1 MQDLTTT
8 SIENINNI
16 IAQGAL
22 YYHKGVSKKLGGDSA
37 LILAY
42 LIDKCLEN
50 GGADFHYTIPQLRN
64 DIGVFGL
71 AKIRKRL
78 HELIESGIVINKGL
92 KGCPPKQ
99 YYSINFKALQF

>member
-1 MQDLTTT
+1 MLEMSDTEKL
-8 SIENINNI
+8 NHLMG
-16 IAQGAL
+16 QGAL
-22 YYHKGVSKKLGGDSA
+22 YYHKGVAREFGSDSA

-78 HELIESGIVINKGL
+78 HELIDAGIVVNNGL

-99 YYSINFKALQF
+99 YYCINFKALQF

>member
-1 MQDLTTT
+1 MQNLT
-8 SIENINNI
+8 SSMENISHI
-16 IAQGAL
+16 MEQGAL
-22 YYHKGVSKKLGGDSA
+22 YYHKGVAREFGSDSA

-42 LIDKCLEN
+42 LIDKCLDN

-71 AKIRKRL
+71 AKIRRRL
-78 HELIESGIVINKGL
+78 HELIEAGIVINNGL